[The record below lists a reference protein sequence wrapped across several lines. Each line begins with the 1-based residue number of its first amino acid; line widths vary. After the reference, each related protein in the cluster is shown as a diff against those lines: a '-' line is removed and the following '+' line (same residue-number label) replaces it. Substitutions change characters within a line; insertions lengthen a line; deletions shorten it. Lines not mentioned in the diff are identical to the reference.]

1 MFKNL
6 NSSALGISGHQSEI
20 IELALSYG
28 FDGMD
33 LNVADFATRAKLKGM
48 PYARRLL
55 DSAKIRIGS
64 FALPVALEAEEDEY
78 QKSLEKLLECAQ
90 VAAELGCTRCLV
102 TLAPA
107 GDQRP
112 YHENF
117 EFHRRR
123 LAEVCG
129 TLKPAGVWL
138 GVGFQAAE
146 YLRRNQTFQFIHDL
160 DALTLLANMVNAPNM
175 GLLVDAWDIFACGGT
190 LETIRGLAL
199 RQIVAVQVADMPLDV
214 PLSDLGENSR
224 LLPGGEQGRI
234 DTAAMLATLS
244 KAGYDGPVTLKPS
257 RGIFQSRRRDLV
269 VKQAGE
275 SLDKVWRAAGL
286 TAERKF
292 VAMARS

>member
-1 MFKNL
+1 L
-6 NSSALGISGHQSEI
+6 
-20 IELALSYG
+20 
-28 FDGMD
+28 D
-33 LNVADFATRAKLKGM
+33 AD
-48 PYARRLL
+48 
-55 DSAKIRIGS
+55 
-64 FALPVALEAEEDEY
+64 EDEY
-78 QKSLEKLLECAQ
+78 QKSLEKLPEYAQ

-102 TLAPA
+102 TLSPA
-107 GDQRP
+107 GDKRP

-129 TLKPAGVWL
+129 ALKPAGVWL

-175 GLLVDAWDIFACGGT
+175 GLLVDTWDIFACGGT
-190 LETIRGLAL
+190 LETVRGLSL
-199 RQIVAVQVADMPLDV
+199 RQIVAVQVADMPVDV

-234 DTAAMLATLS
+234 DVAAVLAALA

-286 TAERKF
+286 TSERKF
-292 VAMARS
+292 VAMART